1 MAEHD
6 DCPARRVLVFGVDD
20 GRLVMPD
27 RLLFEQ
33 AEWFTGQRLP
43 FAALMYVWAGDSHA
57 LRLSL

>member
-1 MAEHD
+1 M
-6 DCPARRVLVFGVDD
+6 LVFGVDD
-20 GRLVMPD
+20 DRLVMPD
-27 RLLFEQ
+27 RLPFEQ